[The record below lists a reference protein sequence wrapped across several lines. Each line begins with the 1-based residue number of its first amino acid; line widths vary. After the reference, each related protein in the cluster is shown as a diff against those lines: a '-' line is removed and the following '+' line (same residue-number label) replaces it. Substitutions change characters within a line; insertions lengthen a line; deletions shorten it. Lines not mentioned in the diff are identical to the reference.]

1 MSIMYRNYCRLPL
14 VYSSLNHPLSSTIT
28 QQTRKLSSKVH
39 LLSPTARNLIHH
51 YGLESVEIEASGPR
65 NTLLKVDVLAY
76 IQKNKVQPVE
86 THVKSA
92 AVQAT
97 AKFNQ
102 PSGRG
107 ASITR
112 GRTKKGPKYID
123 IELSNVRKVIAKR
136 LFESK
141 SRIPHSYMTCTSDI
155 TEMVQYRQE
164 MKAKGI
170 KCSLNDIVIK
180 ATAVT
185 LRKTPSVNVQWDSA
199 SCNNLI
205 PVDSVDISIAVST
218 PTGLITP
225 IIFGANAL
233 SIEEIAGQVIKL
245 GEKARSGKL
254 QPHEF
259 QGGSFSISNLGMFGV
274 KEFSAIIN
282 PPQVAILAVGRAN
295 EQLSEDKGVRS
306 ILHATLSYDARAI
319 DEESAASFLELLSQ
333 HLSCPHELEKAGDGS
348 RWKRL
353 SSLSL

>member
-1 MSIMYRNYCRLPL
+1 MSMMYRNYCRLPI
-14 VYSSLNHPLSSTIT
+14 VYSSLNHSLSSSVTH
-28 QQTRKLSSKVH
+28 QTRSLSSKIH

-51 YGLESVEIEASGPR
+51 YGLESVNMEATGPR

-76 IQKNKVQPVE
+76 IQKNKLQPVE
-86 THVKSA
+86 THSKTTAAQATVKS
-92 AVQAT
+92 
-97 AKFNQ
+97 NQ
-102 PSGRG
+102 LPARET
-107 ASITR
+107 SITR
-112 GRTKKGPKYID
+112 GRSKKGPKYID

-141 SRIPHSYMTCTSDI
+141 STIPHSYMTCTSDI
-155 TEMVQYRQE
+155 TAMVQYRQE

-170 KCSLNDIVIK
+170 KFSLNDIVIK

-185 LRKTPSVNVQWDSA
+185 LRKTPSVNVQWESA
-199 SCNNLI
+199 SCNNLR

-295 EQLSEDKGVRS
+295 EQFTEEKGVRS
-306 ILHATLSYDARAI
+306 VLHATLSYDSRAI

-333 HLSCPHELEKAGDGS
+333 HLTCPHELEKAGDGS
-348 RWKRL
+348 RWRRL